1 MMRGAAIFGTLVGG
15 VVLAAG
21 LTAPPIEAL
30 GPGLIPANCVRV
42 QGSPSM
48 ALVCHEGMPT
58 PERARPTLPP
68 SGGVA
73 ERALSPS
80 FAAAVRDAATMRLPL
95 PTWLPAGV
103 LRWEA
108 EIHQAAAEAGLD
120 PLALAILVS
129 IECPSGNPNCGSY
142 AGAVGLTQF
151 MPGTADAVAA
161 RSGIPC
167 WNRTDP
173 VVSLRCGAYHFVELL
188 SMCGDVWQEGQEADA
203 IACAGSAYNAGPGYI
218 PAMRRHILAGGDPRT
233 APIPAQTRQWVTLA
247 MDRWHQAG
255 RR

>member
-21 LTAPPIEAL
+21 LTAPPITAT

-42 QGSPSM
+42 QGTPNG
-48 ALVCHEGMPT
+48 ALVCYEHQPT
-58 PERARPTLPP
+58 PERRAATVPPAILEVIPATARPTAN
-68 SGGVA
+68 V
-73 ERALSPS
+73 
-80 FAAAVRDAATMRLPL
+80 RLPL

-108 EIHQAAAEAGLD
+108 EIHAAAAEAGLD

-142 AGAVGLTQF
+142 AGAVGLSQF
-151 MPGTADAVAA
+151 MPGTADAVGQ

-173 VVSLRCGAYHFVELL
+173 AVSLRCGAYHFVELL
-188 SMCGDVWQEGQEADA
+188 SMCGAVWQDGRESPAL
-203 IACAGSAYNAGPGYI
+203 ACAGAGYNAGPGYI
-218 PAMRRHILAGGDPRT
+218 PAMVRHIQAGGSLRA
-233 APIPAQTRQWVTLA
+233 APVPGQTQDWINMAL
-247 MDRWHQAG
+247 DRWAQGG